1 MQITK
6 RIILTLITIYQAS
19 LSALIGQ
26 QCRFEP
32 SCSQYT
38 KEAITKLGIL
48 NGTRLGFK
56 RICRC
61 HPWCAGGY
69 DPVLEKDQANK
80 AQNHL
85 H

>member
-1 MQITK
+1 MQIMK
-6 RIILTLITIYQAS
+6 RTILTLITIYQAS

-38 KEAITKLGIL
+38 KEAITKFGVF
-48 NGTRLGFK
+48 NGVKLGFY

-69 DPVLEKDQANK
+69 DPVLEQDKENK
-80 AQNHL
+80 T
-85 H
+85 

>member
-1 MQITK
+1 MQIIK
-6 RIILTLITIYQAS
+6 KIILTLITIYQAS

-38 KEAITKLGIL
+38 KEAITKFGIL
-48 NGTRLGFK
+48 NGIKLGLY

-69 DPVLEKDQANK
+69 DPVLEQDQPNDA
-80 AQNHL
+80 
-85 H
+85 